1 MKTSEEQLEVWASG
15 PSDTELTRCQNAKS
29 MIYDCLKDRFGE
41 GIQVFLQGSYR
52 NSTNVKRESDIDIVV
67 LNPDFFYSD
76 YSQIDVLDQAR
87 AKALA
92 EPTSY
97 TFSQFKTEVHGL
109 LAATFGT
116 GGVIRKNKCI
126 HIDENTYRVKADV
139 VPAFAHRRYVSGDR
153 WHEGIGLITDN
164 GGDRI
169 HSFPKHH
176 YDNGVE
182 KSKTTSERYKP
193 TVRILKH
200 IRNRLV
206 EDGLMRMEDMPSFF
220 VECLIWNALDAPFYS
235 GAGHKDRIPAILSNV
250 QLRCRN
256 PLQAMG
262 MKEVNNLKPLFSD
275 AIGRTSQQANS
286 FISLVL
292 ENY

>member
-1 MKTSEEQLEVWASG
+1 MRTSEEQLQTWASG

-67 LNPDFFYSD
+67 LNPDYYYPD
-76 YSQIDVLDQAR
+76 YSHLGVLEQSR

-92 EPTSY
+92 ESAGY
-97 TFSQFKTEVHGL
+97 TFSQFKTEIHGL

-126 HIDENTYRVKADV
+126 HIEENTYRVKADV
-139 VPAFAHRRYVSGDR
+139 VPAYMHRRYVSGDR
-153 WHEGIGLITDN
+153 WHEGIELVTDS
-164 GGDRI
+164 GTRI
-169 HSFPKHH
+169 HSFPKYH
-176 YDNGVE
+176 YENGVE
-182 KSKTTSERYKP
+182 KNRATSERYKP

-200 IRNRLV
+200 IRNRLA

-220 VECLIWNALDAPFYS
+220 IESLTWNALDSSFF
-235 GAGHKDRIPAILSNV
+235 AGSSHKDRIPAILSGL
-250 QLRCRN
+250 QLRCGN

-275 AIGRTSQQANS
+275 AAGRTSAQANR